1 MKAEKRYLFPADFM
15 ADPSVHVFD
24 GKIYIY
30 PSHDWECENVEN
42 DNGDQYVM
50 KDMHV
55 LSIDGDPMTG
65 TVTDGKYYL
74 YFPLK
79 DKNDIFRIGVAIA
92 DKPEG
97 PFIPQPDPIRG
108 SYSMDICVFEEN
120 GVYYL
125 YFGG

>member
-1 MKAEKRYLFPADFM
+1 MNPLQPDKRYLFPDDYM
-15 ADPSVHVFD
+15 ADPSVHVYN

-65 TVTDGKYYL
+65 KVTDHGKAL
-74 YFPLK
+74 
-79 DKNDIFRIGVAIA
+79 DIA
-92 DKPEG
+92 DSSGTATAPKKTDVTTSTFPSKTKTTSSASE
-97 PFIPQPDPIRG
+97 
-108 SYSMDICVFEEN
+108 
-120 GVYYL
+120 
-125 YFGG
+125 

>member
-1 MKAEKRYLFPADFM
+1 M

-30 PSHDWECENVEN
+30 PSHDWECANVEN

-65 TVTDGKYYL
+65 K
-74 YFPLK
+74 
-79 DKNDIFRIGVAIA
+79 
-92 DKPEG
+92 
-97 PFIPQPDPIRG
+97 
-108 SYSMDICVFEEN
+108 
-120 GVYYL
+120 
-125 YFGG
+125 